1 MYEYPA
7 IYDAF
12 YFLGSMIAIYHY
24 NVDELK
30 VDGSKREH
38 VFVVS
43 LQFIVWS
50 L

>member
-30 VDGSKREH
+30 REH